1 MDIRE
6 LNIFHLAG
14 WWIIGVLC
22 LLCLE
27 VIRTDLLLALVVVP
41 LMAICGLAIYKYIIL
56 EQEM

>member
-14 WWIIGVLC
+14 WWIIGILC

-27 VIRTDLLLALVVVP
+27 ATRRDLLLALVVVP
-41 LMAICGLAIYKYIIL
+41 LMAILGLAIYKYIIL
-56 EQEM
+56 DEEM